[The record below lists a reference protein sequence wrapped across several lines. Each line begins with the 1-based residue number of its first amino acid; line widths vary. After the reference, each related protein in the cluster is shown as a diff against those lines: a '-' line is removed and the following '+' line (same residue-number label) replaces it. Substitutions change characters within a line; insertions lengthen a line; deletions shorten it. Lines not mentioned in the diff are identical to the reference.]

1 MGISA
6 LLCLA
11 VLGIGLDV
19 KIPLITKCGSRTLQV
34 YFWHRTIVY
43 MLTYYG
49 YQAYLAKDFPE
60 RWELYLALTAIPIV
74 LVLCIKIFGVP
85 LDMVLKG
92 IRGRND
98 IIKENGNGK

>member
-43 MLTYYG
+43 M
-49 YQAYLAKDFPE
+49 AFPE

-98 IIKENGNGK
+98 IIKENGNEK

>member
-49 YQAYLAKDFPE
+49 YQAYLAKAFPE
-60 RWELYLALTAIPIV
+60 RWELVTYSDTYCIGALHKNIWCAS
-74 LVLCIKIFGVP
+74 
-85 LDMVLKG
+85 
-92 IRGRND
+92 
-98 IIKENGNGK
+98 

>member
-49 YQAYLAKDFPE
+49 YQAYLAKAFPE
-60 RWELYLALTAIPIV
+60 TLGALSGTYSDTY
-74 LVLCIKIFGVP
+74 CIGALHKNIWCASGY
-85 LDMVLKG
+85 G
-92 IRGRND
+92 A
-98 IIKENGNGK
+98 

>member
-19 KIPLITKCGSRTLQV
+19 KIPLITKCGSRTLQA

-49 YQAYLAKDFPE
+49 YQAYLAKAFPE